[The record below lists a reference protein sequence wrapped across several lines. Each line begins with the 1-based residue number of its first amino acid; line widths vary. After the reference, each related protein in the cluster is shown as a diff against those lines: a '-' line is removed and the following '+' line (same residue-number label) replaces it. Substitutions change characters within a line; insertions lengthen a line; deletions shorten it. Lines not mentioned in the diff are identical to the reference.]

1 MKTIKNTAKEIEV
14 YLYMRKR
21 INIKILES
29 TLKKEFG
36 YKSKTSVGNTRMA
49 KYLSFIY
56 RVPGLPKL
64 CEPLD
69 RIYVS
74 EDYETYCRQSNWVS
88 LLRVNTNLYYL
99 TNKAVLPW
107 WLLEEFGGPVKDIPD
122 DFLNY
127 LEVHNV

>member
-1 MKTIKNTAKEIEV
+1 MKISKHTVKEIKA
-14 YLYMRKR
+14 YLYMRERVNK
-21 INIKILES
+21 KILES

-36 YKSKTSVGNTRMA
+36 YNSKTSVGNTRML
-49 KYLSFIY
+49 KYLFFIY

-64 CEPLD
+64 CAPLD

-127 LEVHNV
+127 LEASHV